1 MGVDK
6 CVNCGEP
13 IPEGLQ
19 VCPQCMKDSGASE
32 EEIEAAEELKDVAN
46 ILNITAGTD
55 GNIRDAIESILNI
68 AGRLERRKSNV

>member
-13 IPEGLQ
+13 SPEGLQ
-19 VCPQCMKDSGASE
+19 VCPKCMKDSGASE
-32 EEIEAAEELKDVAN
+32 EEVEAAEELRDIAN
-46 ILNITAGTD
+46 ILNMTAGTD
-55 GNIRDAIESILNI
+55 GNIRDAMESILNI